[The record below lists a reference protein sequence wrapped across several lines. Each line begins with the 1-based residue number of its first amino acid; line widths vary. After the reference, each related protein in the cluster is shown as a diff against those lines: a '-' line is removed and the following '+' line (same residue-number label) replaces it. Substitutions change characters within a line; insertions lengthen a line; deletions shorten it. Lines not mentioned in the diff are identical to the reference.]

1 MDVTRAHATL
11 GVASGAS
18 WEEVRRA
25 YRQRL
30 REHHPDT
37 GRGDPEALGAV
48 QDAYRRIATTAP
60 RTIAP
65 GTYGYGRV
73 VHAPRLVDV
82 YA

>member
-1 MDVTRAHATL
+1 MDVSRAHATL

-18 WEEVRRA
+18 YEELRRA
-25 YRQRL
+25 YRRQL
-30 REHHPDT
+30 RAHHPDT
-37 GRGDPEALGAV
+37 GRGDPAAL
-48 QDAYRRIATTAP
+48 QEIRDAYRRVAGTAP